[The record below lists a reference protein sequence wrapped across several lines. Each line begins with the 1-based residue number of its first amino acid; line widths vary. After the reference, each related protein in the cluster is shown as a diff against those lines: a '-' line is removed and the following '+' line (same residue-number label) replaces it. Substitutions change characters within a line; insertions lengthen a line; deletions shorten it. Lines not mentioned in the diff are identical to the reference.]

1 MCLNYVVQRS
11 CFKHTVIN
19 FIFIVAQLIKKIQIM
34 LFKRK
39 VSEVDKLIIDF
50 LKNGV
55 EKLAEAQQKE
65 FYKQKE
71 IERFKMIKEKF
82 EYLKSKKELNEKEK
96 EDLNYVDFLCKHH
109 CL

>member
-1 MCLNYVVQRS
+1 M
-11 CFKHTVIN
+11 F
-19 FIFIVAQLIKKIQIM
+19 
-34 LFKRK
+34 FKRK

-50 LKNGV
+50 LKNGI

-71 IERFKMIKEKF
+71 IERFKMIKEKCL
-82 EYLKSKKELNEKEK
+82 YLKSKTELNKEEKE
-96 EDLNYVDFLCKHH
+96 ELNYVDFLCKHH